1 MVQLMKGLISNL
13 ERLRNL
19 GMVQQSGMLWEG
31 DNETA
36 LMTNGF
42 SLMNKIRVG
51 IAQVFYGK
59 AERA

>member
-1 MVQLMKGLISNL
+1 
-13 ERLRNL
+13 
-19 GMVQQSGMLWEG
+19 MVQQSGMLWEG